1 MRARRAHIL
10 KLHAPWR
17 SPLRL
22 GAGDVLLIAG
32 AVVFIVLAALVA
44 YGGSPFIVGLFAAF
58 ATGFAYLLGT
68 RRSSRVPGTPGA
80 VGR

>member
-1 MRARRAHIL
+1 MRL
-10 KLHAPWR
+10 E
-17 SPLRL
+17 
-22 GAGDVLLIAG
+22 AGDVLLAAG
-32 AVVFIVLAALVA
+32 AVVFVVLAALVA

-68 RRSSRVPGTPGA
+68 RRSSRVPGNSVA